1 MGKPKSGW
9 TFPASLWDLRILH
22 QASCQSHMIKI
33 DILSYASFI
42 MKYLCT
48 LPEYMVYYRQPDDE
62 YEKEK
67 NIPVENWAKV

>member
-1 MGKPKSGW
+1 
-9 TFPASLWDLRILH
+9 
-22 QASCQSHMIKI
+22 MIKI
-33 DILSYASFI
+33 DILRYASFI

-67 NIPVENWAKV
+67 NIPVEKWAKV